1 MFNMKFSQS
10 SCLIAVAISQL
21 VAGDSEPHGE
31 GYEGTVMGPVAF
43 LWPDD
48 RPWSASTDNSG
59 PCGSSSG
66 VGNRTSF
73 PLSQGSVALSIA
85 DDAWN
90 VNVSIAYNNGQSRH
104 SAVNIILDANRLPAP
119 TVQSQ
124 FTQQVV
130 SEITE
135 LEAGHQCYKV
145 AAIPDTVTAGANA
158 TIQLEYWSN
167 VDNELNGRNQTF
179 YACADITFVEPKD
192 LKENPP
198 CFNVTASDFNSSDS
212 SSPASMTLGQVSG
225 DGLSAGAKAGIAV
238 GVVAASLAVV
248 GVIAFVVLRRRK
260 ARPADGEAPAA
271 ASKVHPEVASV
282 SNLRH

>member
-1 MFNMKFSQS
+1 MRFNQLSY
-10 SCLIAVAISQL
+10 LAVMAGSQL
-21 VAGDSEPHGE
+21 VAGDSDTHGE

-90 VNVSIAYNNGQSRH
+90 VNFSIAYDN
-104 SAVNIILDANRLPAP
+104 AP
-119 TVQSQ
+119 TIQSQ
-124 FTQQVV
+124 FSQQVV
-130 SEITE
+130 SEVTE
-135 LEAGHQCYKV
+135 IEPGHQCYKV
-145 AAIPDTVTAGANA
+145 AAIPSTVTAGSNA

-167 VDNELNGRNQTF
+167 VDNELSGRNQTF
-179 YACADITFVEPKD
+179 YACADITFVESQD
-192 LKENPP
+192 FEENPP
-198 CFNVTASDFNSSDS
+198 CFNVTASDFNSGDS
-212 SSPASMTLGQVSG
+212 SSSSSPTPSATSATTDGAANTVDQVSSSSG

-238 GVVAASLAVV
+238 GVIVASLAVV
-248 GVIAFVVLRRRK
+248 GIIAFVVLRRRK
-260 ARPADGEAPAA
+260 AQPADHEAPAA
-271 ASKVHPEVASV
+271 TKIHPEVASV
-282 SNLRH
+282 SSLRD